1 MKKLSRLKKAQDQ
14 DPLWSAVISAPFGK
28 LGMKTEMFENS
39 LMLREISYVA
49 QDTPLLTPQNQLA
62 RQATEQMNQYFKD
75 PEMIF
80 DLPLIPQGTVHQN
93 QVWQEIS
100 KIPLGKALTY
110 GELAKK
116 IKSAPRAIGGACG
129 ANPYP
134 LIVPCH
140 RVISASGI
148 GGFAHSDEEGYHR
161 NIKLWLLQHEGMILS

>member
-1 MKKLSRLKKAQDQ
+1 MKKLSRLKKTQDLNH
-14 DPLWSAVISAPFGK
+14 LWSAVISAPFGK
-28 LGMKTEMFENS
+28 LGIKTDMFENS
-39 LMLREISYVA
+39 LMLSEIFYAA
-49 QDTPLLTPQNQLA
+49 QDTPLLSPQNQLA
-62 RQATEQMNQYFKD
+62 RQATEQIYQYFEE

-80 DLPLIPQGTVHQN
+80 DLPLIPQGTVYQN

-140 RVISASGI
+140 RVISATGI
-148 GGFAHSDEEGYHR
+148 GGFAHHDEEGYHR
-161 NIKLWLLQHEGMILS
+161 NIKMWLLQHEGMILS

>member
-1 MKKLSRLKKAQDQ
+1 MKKLSRLKKNQDQ
-14 DPLWSAVISAPFGK
+14 NPRWSAVISAPFGK

-62 RQATEQMNQYFKD
+62 RQAVEQMNQYFED
-75 PEMIF
+75 PAMIF
-80 DLPLIPQGTVHQN
+80 DLPIIPQGTVYQN

-100 KIPLGKALTY
+100 KIPPGKALTY
-110 GELAKK
+110 GEIAKK

-148 GGFAHSDEEGYHR
+148 GGFAHHDEEGYHR
-161 NIKLWLLQHEGMILS
+161 NIKMWLLQHEGMILS